1 MEEKN
6 WVDLLTECA
15 ALELQIDRLR
25 ELNGDGSPLR
35 SRQLSLAITKLQ
47 EGSHWLT
54 DWISEN
60 TEGE

>member
-1 MEEKN
+1 MKEKN
-6 WVDLLTECA
+6 WADILSECV

-25 ELNGDGSPLR
+25 KLNGDGSPLK
-35 SRQLSLAITKLQ
+35 SRQLSLAITKLE
-47 EGSHWLT
+47 EGSHWLA